1 MGTDNGACWHG
12 FSQERGPRTPG
23 PGPPDAAAG
32 RDPGRWRPPARRGHL
47 APARDPGVT
56 CSRTSP
62 RGGHRALGSSG
73 GRDSP
78 SGAGRRLRAQA
89 CSPGEAPAAGSWR
102 PAVFCGSRGPQGQAG
117 QCPPLCLLPAPR
129 LHSAERCRGTEH
141 PTNSGRLGL
150 PSGVVLLRGR
160 SGEGGSRQAQ
170 RGAQSVCAER
180 PVRGEVPETSHSST
194 DTPRRPV
201 FWSST
206 ARLHTA
212 VTASVPPSLT
222 DWPDGH
228 HDPGRKA
235 SQATSTPGTC
245 HGRAGCSQDPPA
257 DATRSPVTLRRGGF

>member
-89 CSPGEAPAAGSWR
+89 CSPGEAPAAGSVEAGSFLWLAGPPR
-102 PAVFCGSRGPQGQAG
+102 AGGAVPPAVPASGAPLTLCRALPLHRASDKGTADGRGSR
-117 QCPPLCLLPAPR
+117 R
-129 LHSAERCRGTEH
+129 E
-141 PTNSGRLGL
+141 
-150 PSGVVLLRGR
+150 
-160 SGEGGSRQAQ
+160 
-170 RGAQSVCAER
+170 
-180 PVRGEVPETSHSST
+180 SS
-194 DTPRRPV
+194 
-201 FWSST
+201 
-206 ARLHTA
+206 
-212 VTASVPPSLT
+212 
-222 DWPDGH
+222 
-228 HDPGRKA
+228 
-235 SQATSTPGTC
+235 C
-245 HGRAGCSQDPPA
+245 
-257 DATRSPVTLRRGGF
+257 

>member
-1 MGTDNGACWHG
+1 MGTDNGTCWHG

-32 RDPGRWRPPARRGHL
+32 RDPGRWRPAARRGHL

-89 CSPGEAPAAGSWR
+89 CSPGEAPARQFSVARRAPKGRRGSAPRCACFRR
-102 PAVFCGSRGPQGQAG
+102 PAYTLQ
-117 QCPPLCLLPAPR
+117 
-129 LHSAERCRGTEH
+129 SAAAAQSIRQR
-141 PTNSGRLGL
+141 NSGRPGP

-180 PVRGEVPETSHSST
+180 PVPGEVPETSHSST

-201 FWSST
+201 FWSSP

>member
-117 QCPPLCLLPAPR
+117 QCPPLCLLLAPR
-129 LHSAERCRGTEH
+129 LHSAERCRCTEH
-141 PTNSGRLGL
+141 PTKEQRTAGA
-150 PSGVVLLRGR
+150 PV
-160 SGEGGSRQAQ
+160 GSRLAEGQEWRGGLAPSAA
-170 RGAQSVCAER
+170 RGAER
-180 PVRGEVPETSHSST
+180 VRRAAR
-194 DTPRRPV
+194 PRRGAGDK
-201 FWSST
+201 SQQ
-206 ARLHTA
+206 H
-212 VTASVPPSLT
+212 
-222 DWPDGH
+222 GH
-228 HDPGRKA
+228 AAAPRFLVEHRSAAHG
-235 SQATSTPGTC
+235 C
-245 HGRAGCSQDPPA
+245 HGLRPA
-257 DATRSPVTLRRGGF
+257 